1 MTNKFYELIFCCGC
15 RYYFDDVEVLRAFLR
30 MEYGQ
35 PYMTDKK
42 GGYVWSGLEIETAT
56 KCGKL
61 VHVWP
66 DREACEVRREP
77 PVGIVRRA
85 FSRPQRRRREDSRPQ
100 RRRRED
106 SRPQRRRREDSRPQ

>member
-15 RYYFDDVEVLRAFLR
+15 RYYFDDVETLRLFLR

-56 KCGKL
+56 KCGKQ

-66 DREACEVRREP
+66 DREACVVRREP

-100 RRRRED
+100 RR
-106 SRPQRRRREDSRPQ
+106 